1 VSPVGT
7 DLAGALEDL
16 AGRLESSQGDAL
28 LLADD
33 LVLHPDA
40 LADLAEDPRR
50 TTAALVS
57 RAGPGSDLRPG
68 GEATVRLRGGRVL
81 AASSTVHR
89 VHRGDAA
96 FTGALRVADGDRPA
110 AAEAARRAA
119 SLAAG
124 SGWSGDAL
132 DYLLVALVRSGTA
145 VGAVTLDPWPWRR
158 GGEDADREAF
168 ADGLAAIGPQESHR
182 LRLARATK
190 ADDGTVATALSRPLS
205 RLLTPLALRR
215 GLTPDQVTLASFVVG
230 LGAAACF
237 ATGDGV
243 ALVVG
248 AVLLQ
253 VSLVVD
259 CVDGDVARYTRSFS
273 ARGAWL
279 DASTDRLKE
288 FACYGGLA
296 WGSGAGAPAW
306 LLAAAML
313 TLQTARHTVDY
324 TFTAVK
330 DLREAEDAAAPLERV
345 DDAVSTGDS
354 TAGRAVLASE
364 RSNRVPLVKWVK
376 RTVHLSIGERWLVLS
391 VLAAAGRPRLALVV
405 LLVLGLLSLAYTSAG
420 RTLRAR
426 SWRVVEP
433 SPRERQ
439 VVAAQVDPGLLP
451 RSTVDMAAASR
462 PGGGRFLWVRP
473 ALLRVVE
480 YAVVAGVVLAAGG
493 GESAAAAAYVLLL
506 VVASHHYDALYR
518 VLNGLTPTSR
528 ATQALGLG
536 LLGRPVLVALLAVA
550 GGTVLAGG
558 LWAAAA
564 VLGILYLVV
573 EPVGVL
579 RAVRAAPPGDSDVL
593 GDGDG

>member
-1 VSPVGT
+1 MRPVGT
-7 DLAGALEDL
+7 DLARALEDL
-16 AGRLESSQGDAL
+16 ADRLESSQGDVL
-28 LLADD
+28 LVAED

-40 LADLAEDPRR
+40 LAELADDPRR

-57 RAGPGSDLRPG
+57 RAGSVSDRRST
-68 GEATVRLRGGRVL
+68 GEAAVRLRGGRLV
-81 AASSTVHR
+81 AASSVAHR
-89 VHRGDAA
+89 VHGGDATFA
-96 FTGALRVADGDRPA
+96 GALRVADGDRVA
-110 AAEAARRAA
+110 AAEAARHAA

-145 VGAVTLDPWPWRR
+145 VGAVSVDPWPWRR
-158 GGEDADREAF
+158 GGDAGERAAF
-168 ADGLAAIGPQESHR
+168 AEEQAAISPAESHR

-190 ADDGTVATALSRPLS
+190 ADDGTVATVLSRPLS
-205 RLLTPLALRR
+205 RLLTPLALRW
-215 GLTPDQVTLASFVVG
+215 GLTPDQVTLASFVIG
-230 LGAAACF
+230 LAAAACF
-237 ATGDGV
+237 ATGDR
-243 ALVVG
+243 ATLVLG

-330 DLREAEDAAAPLERV
+330 DLREAEDAAAPLARV
-345 DDAVSTGDS
+345 EDSPSTEDS
-354 TAGRAVLASE
+354 AAARAVRASE
-364 RSNRVPLVKWVK
+364 RSNRRPLVKWVK

-391 VLAAAGRPRLALVV
+391 VLAAAGRPRLALAV
-405 LLVLGLLSLAYTSAG
+405 LLALGLVSLAYTSAG

-426 SWRVVEP
+426 SWRAVDP

-439 VVAAQVDPGLLP
+439 IVVAQVDHGLLP
-451 RSTVDMAAASR
+451 RRAAEMVAATR

-473 ALLRVVE
+473 ALVRCAE
-480 YAVVAGVVLAAGG
+480 YAVVAGLVYAAGS
-493 GESAAAAAYVLLL
+493 GESAAAAAYALLL

-518 VLNGLTPTSR
+518 VLNGLAPASR

-536 LLGRPVLVALLAVA
+536 TLPRPVLVALLALA
-550 GGTVLAGG
+550 GGGVLAGG

-564 VLGILYLVV
+564 ALGILYLVV
-573 EPVGVL
+573 EPVSVL
-579 RAVRAAPPGDSDVL
+579 RAVRAVPPGDADPL
-593 GDGDG
+593 GAGDG